1 MKENFLNFTQ
11 SSKTLIIA
19 DCNNIYT
26 CCYIQ
31 TITNKTKNSIN
42 KNQKESLKIVLIIH
56 RQLKKEKIDIDIEKE
71 EIKLSFLSQ
80 ITLLPMQKIPKLQL
94 KKAIRTNR

>member
-56 RQLKKEKIDIDIEKE
+56 RQLKKEGRE
-71 EIKLSFLSQ
+71 Q
-80 ITLLPMQKIPKLQL
+80 QKTKQE
-94 KKAIRTNR
+94 TNEN